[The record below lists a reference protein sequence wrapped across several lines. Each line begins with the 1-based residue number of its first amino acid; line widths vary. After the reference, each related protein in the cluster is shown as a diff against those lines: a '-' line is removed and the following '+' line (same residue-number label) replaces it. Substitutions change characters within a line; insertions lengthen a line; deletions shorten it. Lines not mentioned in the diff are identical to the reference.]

1 MYKPSQWRTRVEVF
15 ILKEDK
21 MVVGYKN
28 DERRFQAPGGGVE
41 KGQSLGDA
49 AINECLEEIAVRIKN
64 VKLISKIPVRVDWY
78 ELRDRGVQLTPKILD
93 RMRKFRGSEI
103 YFMKAEFDK
112 VDKSLYNKDKDA
124 MTPAVI
130 TKQKFIS
137 ELKKDKEMSNWTTKT
152 RIKML
157 EKL

>member
-112 VDKSLYNKDKDA
+112 VDKSLYNKDA
-124 MTPAVI
+124 MIPSVI